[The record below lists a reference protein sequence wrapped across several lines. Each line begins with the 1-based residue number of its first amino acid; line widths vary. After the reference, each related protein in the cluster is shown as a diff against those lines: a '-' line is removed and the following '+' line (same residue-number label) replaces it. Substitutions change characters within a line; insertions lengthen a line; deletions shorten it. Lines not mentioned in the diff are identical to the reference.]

1 MLAKIG
7 TDCKTCVARKKTV
20 IRVCGGFCGLA
31 HEGNTAY
38 PLCGVRAGPPAA
50 ATRETRQ
57 AREGAAVAVMPGAG
71 VWLARILLFYW
82 LF

>member
-1 MLAKIG
+1 MQQDMLARWA
-7 TDCKTCVARKKTV
+7 C
-20 IRVCGGFCGLA
+20 
-31 HEGNTAY
+31 TAY
-38 PLCGVRAGPPAA
+38 PLSGVRAGPPAA